1 MYILKT
7 KDVNHKFSNFR
18 NELKKALERN
28 GNLTNA
34 QIESKLP
41 TNENL
46 CKELFIKVLKR
57 DNVECELL
65 QLQNLNGIQT
75 ELVLYKK

>member
-7 KDVNHKFSNFR
+7 KDTKYKFFNFR
-18 NELKKALERN
+18 NELKKALEIN
-28 GNLTNA
+28 GKLTNA
-34 QIESKLP
+34 QIENKLP
-41 TNENL
+41 TDENL
-46 CKELFIKVLKR
+46 CKELFIKILKR

-65 QLQNLNGIQT
+65 QLQNFNGIPT

>member
-34 QIESKLP
+34 QIENKLP
-41 TNENL
+41 IDENL
-46 CKELFIKVLKR
+46 CKELFIKVLQR
-57 DNVECELL
+57 DNIECELL

>member
-7 KDVNHKFSNFR
+7 KDVNNKFSNFR

-28 GNLTNA
+28 GKLTNA

-41 TNENL
+41 TDEKL

>member
-28 GNLTNA
+28 GNLTKA
-34 QIESKLP
+34 QIENKLP